1 MALFQYGFTL
11 RGVARVRIGRYGL
24 STNWFGAGEA
34 MIDRPSRCARF
45 VLGLLI
51 GSQII
56 VQGTAFAQPTPLRR
70 DAPGRQSPQGPA
82 TQAVQQDDSY
92 IIGSGDGLDLKLY
105 DAPELSGPVEVL
117 SDGTASLP
125 LIGSVRLRGLT
136 LSQASFWL
144 TTLFRQQM
152 KRPDLLLRV
161 LRPRPIR
168 VAVVGEVQRPGVY
181 SLTTSE
187 VSQVGTLGAPVTTI
201 SGLPTVV
208 DVIQKAGGIT
218 LNADLRVVLLQ
229 RRLPGETPSF
239 KRTRLDL
246 LALVQSGD
254 QLQNPLLFD
263 GDTLRIEK
271 ADQPVRESIELAAV
285 NLSPQEIEVNV
296 VGEVKKPGRLKMGA
310 NTPLVQAVLA
320 AGGVDAWR
328 ASQRNVELIRIN
340 RNGTASRDVFALDLS
355 QGASNAKNPP
365 LRNGDTVI
373 VNRSGFAVAADA
385 IGAVTQPLTGLVNV
399 ATLFRL
405 LN

>member
-1 MALFQYGFTL
+1 MTSQPFRARQAL
-11 RGVARVRIGRYGL
+11 
-24 STNWFGAGEA
+24 
-34 MIDRPSRCARF
+34 
-45 VLGLLI
+45 LGLLI
-51 GSQII
+51 GSQ
-56 VQGTAFAQPTPLRR
+56 VLTSWPAFAVETLTQKPTPGPKSPP
-70 DAPGRQSPQGPA
+70 APTAQP
-82 TQAVQQDDSY
+82 VQQDDAY

-105 DAPELSGPVEVL
+105 DAPELSGPIEVL

-125 LIGSVRLRGLT
+125 LIGSVRLTGLT

-161 LRPRPIR
+161 VRPRPIR

-187 VSQVGTLGAPVTTI
+187 VSQVVNEGGPVTTI

-218 LNADLRVVLLQ
+218 LNADLRIVILQ
-229 RRLPGETPSF
+229 RRLPGESPSF

-246 LALVQSGD
+246 LALVQAGD
-254 QLQNPLLFD
+254 QLQNPFLFD

-271 ADQPVRESIELAAV
+271 ADQPVKESIELAAV
-285 NLSPQEIEVNV
+285 NLSPQEITVNV
-296 VGEVKKPGRLKMGA
+296 VGEVRKPGRIQVGA
-310 NTPLVQAVLA
+310 NTPLMQAVLA
-320 AGGVDAWR
+320 AGGVESWR

-340 RNGTASRDVFALDLS
+340 RNGTATRDVFALDLS

-373 VNRSGFAVAADA
+373 VNRSGFAVASDA
-385 IGAVTQPLTGLVNV
+385 IGAVTQPLSGLVNV
-399 ATLFRL
+399 LTLFRL
-405 LN
+405 INTSKN